1 MRLNGERKGD
11 NTGLIRCGGI
21 QHPAATAACPE
32 LALSLPNWPSARFRD
47 TRFRQ
52 MLSEKGYEI
61 SVIQAGTAMR
71 FERGEVYLIIL
82 IAVVTLTS
90 AILALV
96 KGIDV
101 DIAAFGFPVVFN
113 LVFLAIGQFYRTKR
127 ADPRIASVVT
137 AIGLMMISGHALKL
151 LNYLLLPYH
160 FHGTDAFLTQVD
172 AWLGFVWADFVLRLA
187 QYPAFCAVLK
197 QVYLSCAW
205 QIAGIILLLGLA
217 DKTEEIARFML
228 AVVIGGL
235 VTIEVWSLFP
245 SSTPAAFQAI
255 PADVAARLGLIVS
268 PEQGNWLVKLSYEG
282 LKRISPNELVG
293 IVGFPSYHTVLA
305 LLSVWFARKVRYLV
319 IPIGILNALMLPA
332 ILLHGSHNLIDV
344 FGGVCVTIVSVWF
357 AGAICGGKKARG
369 LPAAQ
374 AA

>member
-1 MRLNGERKGD
+1 
-11 NTGLIRCGGI
+11 
-21 QHPAATAACPE
+21 
-32 LALSLPNWPSARFRD
+32 
-47 TRFRQ
+47 
-52 MLSEKGYEI
+52 
-61 SVIQAGTAMR
+61 MR
-71 FERGEVYLIIL
+71 FERGEIYLISL
-82 IAVVTLTS
+82 IAAVILTI
-90 AILALV
+90 AALALV
-96 KGIDV
+96 KGVEVDV
-101 DIAAFGFPVVFN
+101 AAFAFPITFN

-127 ADPRIASVVT
+127 VDPRIASVVT

-160 FHGTDAFLTQVD
+160 FHGTDAFLAEVD
-172 AWLGFVWADFVLRLA
+172 ARMGFAWADFVLTLA
-187 QYPAFCAVLK
+187 QYPAFCTLLK

-217 DKTEEIARFML
+217 NKTEEIARFML

-235 VTIEVWSLFP
+235 VTIEVWALFP

-268 PEQGNWLVKLSYEG
+268 PEQGSWLVKLSYEG
-282 LKRISPNELVG
+282 LARISPNELVG

-305 LLSVWFARKVRYLV
+305 LLSVWFARKVPYLV
-319 IPIGILNALMLPA
+319 IPIGILNVLMLPA

-357 AGAICGGKKARG
+357 AGVICGAKKAVPLQAG
-369 LPAAQ
+369 Q

>member
-1 MRLNGERKGD
+1 MGK
-11 NTGLIRCGGI
+11 
-21 QHPAATAACPE
+21 
-32 LALSLPNWPSARFRD
+32 
-47 TRFRQ
+47 
-52 MLSEKGYEI
+52 
-61 SVIQAGTAMR
+61 GTAMR
-71 FERGEVYLIIL
+71 FERGEIYLIIL
-82 IAVVTLTS
+82 IAAVTVTS
-90 AILALV
+90 AVLALV
-96 KGIDV
+96 KGVDV
-101 DIAAFGFPVVFN
+101 DVAAFVFPVVFN
-113 LVFLAIGQFYRTKR
+113 LVFLAIGQFYRTRR

-137 AIGLMMISGHALKL
+137 SIGLMMISGHALKL

-172 AWLGFVWADFVLRLA
+172 ARMGFVWADFVLWLA

-197 QVYLSCAW
+197 HVYLSCAW
-205 QIAGIILLLGLA
+205 QIAGIILLLGLEN
-217 DKTEEIARFML
+217 KTEEIARFML

-235 VTIEVWSLFP
+235 ITVEVWTLFP

-268 PEQGNWLVKLSYEG
+268 PEQGSWLVRLSYEG

-319 IPIGILNALMLPA
+319 IPIGILNTLMLPA

-344 FGGVCVTIVSVWF
+344 FGGVCVTIASVWISSKIC
-357 AGAICGGKKARG
+357 AGTQAK
-369 LPAAQ
+369 LPGAAQ
-374 AA
+374 TA